1 MALLFH
7 TGDPVIILIG
17 QNKGLMGEVTKFKSI
32 SDDVLFEVK
41 LASGL
46 TSDWYRSR
54 DIISTYCPNCD
65 QTLTFDCL
73 EFATFPEPTQEL
85 FNTKHPIPICRFC
98 NTTIWQRDRSGNEK
112 LQDAGKEMLIRLVP
126 IFIGGAS
133 VSVLRALDLAWKTI
147 LIAFPIILILG
158 FVGTEIYNRI
168 KDRGKPPGLG
178 LK

>member
-1 MALLFH
+1 
-7 TGDPVIILIG
+7 
-17 QNKGLMGEVTKFKSI
+17 
-32 SDDVLFEVK
+32 
-41 LASGL
+41 
-46 TSDWYRSR
+46 
-54 DIISTYCPNCD
+54 
-65 QTLTFDCL
+65 
-73 EFATFPEPTQEL
+73 
-85 FNTKHPIPICRFC
+85 
-98 NTTIWQRDRSGNEK
+98 
-112 LQDAGKEMLIRLVP
+112 MLIRLVP